1 MAPELVF
8 KALADASRRQ
18 LLDLLF
24 LREGRSLSEL
34 EEHLPMTRF
43 GVMKHLKVLERAGL
57 VVTRKKGRE
66 TLHYLNAVPIQ
77 MVYDRWVSKY
87 SKGWARSLTELKY
100 DLEANTMADAKTAEM
115 TRHVLEV
122 YIRTTR
128 EKLWQALTDGSF
140 TDKYYY
146 GTRVQSDWKP
156 GSEYQYLTPDGSAM
170 VNGRVVESDPPN
182 KLVTTFNAHW
192 DPRISEVPE
201 STVTFEIAQL
211 GEACKLTLIHS
222 DLLPGHMLTEGV
234 YRGWQEILSG
244 LKTLLETGSPLIIT
258 QPAHGGDEDARGI

>member
-1 MAPELVF
+1 
-8 KALADASRRQ
+8 
-18 LLDLLF
+18 
-24 LREGRSLSEL
+24 LSEL

-115 TRHVLEV
+115 TKHVLEV
-122 YIRTTR
+122 YIRTTP

-146 GTRVQSDWKP
+146 GNQGPIRLEARVRVSISHARRLSDGERP
-156 GSEYQYLTPDGSAM
+156 RGRERSA
-170 VNGRVVESDPPN
+170 
-182 KLVTTFNAHW
+182 K
-192 DPRISEVPE
+192 
-201 STVTFEIAQL
+201 Q
-211 GEACKLTLIHS
+211 ACY
-222 DLLPGHMLTEGV
+222 DL
-234 YRGWQEILSG
+234 
-244 LKTLLETGSPLIIT
+244 
-258 QPAHGGDEDARGI
+258 